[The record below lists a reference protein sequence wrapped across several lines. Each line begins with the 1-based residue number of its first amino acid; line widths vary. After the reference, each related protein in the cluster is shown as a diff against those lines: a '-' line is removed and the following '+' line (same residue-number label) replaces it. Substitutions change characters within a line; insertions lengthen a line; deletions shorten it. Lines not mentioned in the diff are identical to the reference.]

1 MTDSA
6 GFATPEADE
15 EDLGEDLGDLLL
27 EVVPDDKRGTG
38 IIGRISRHFSI
49 TAFLALIL
57 SSCGLL
63 PQRDGLFEC
72 DYSGY
77 GNPPVV
83 YRYYRNSKILAM
95 INQGEHIINRK
106 FSVEEVEKKVL
117 WRQNEIASNSLDLE
131 TMELKEHTTYSFEGP
146 RTTSVMC
153 KWK

>member
-6 GFATPEADE
+6 TFPTPEADD
-15 EDLGEDLGDLLL
+15 EDMEDSLL
-27 EVVPDDKRGTG
+27 EVLPGNKRGTG
-38 IIGRISRHFSI
+38 IIGRRISRHFSI

-95 INQGEHIINRK
+95 INQGENVINSK
-106 FSVEEVEKKVL
+106 FSVEEVDDKVL
-117 WRQNEIASNSLDLE
+117 WRDGDYVSYSLNLQ
-131 TMELKEHTTYSFEGP
+131 TMELKQRTYFMNKPE
-146 RTTSVMC
+146 TTSVMC
-153 KWK
+153 TWK